1 MKLLYTTDLH
11 GNKEQYKMVHGE
23 AIKSRVQ
30 IVING
35 GDLLPKTNSAEI
47 FQLQSKF
54 FKYLERYFTSFEKM
68 KIYYLCFLGNDDLSI
83 FDERFNRLCQN
94 FKYVINIAQRKIE
107 INGYEFIGMSWIVDC
122 PFRIKDRCRKDTKEY
137 HIGIQYGTA
146 LRSTSNGFE
155 EIDDWESYVNQL
167 PTIEDELKRLPR
179 SENMANAIYVIH
191 MPPSNVG
198 LDICRDG
205 CKVGSQAVY
214 NFILKNQ
221 SKISLHGHIHESPE
235 ISGVW
240 KSNIGKTICIQPGQT
255 GKLTY
260 VMINLTNDKINRIQ
274 I

>member
-11 GNKEQYKMVHGE
+11 GNKEQYELVYGE
-23 AIKSRVQ
+23 AIKSKVQ
-30 IVING
+30 IIING
-35 GDLLPKTNSAEI
+35 GDLLPITNSDTI
-47 FQLQSKF
+47 FKLQGEF
-54 FKYLERYFTSFEKM
+54 FKYLENHFRVFEEK

-83 FDERFNRLCQN
+83 FDERFNRLCRN
-94 FKYVINIAQRKIE
+94 FEYVKNIAQRKIE
-107 INGYEFIGMSWIVDC
+107 INGYEFIGMSWIVDY

-167 PTIEDELKRLPR
+167 PTIEDELNRLPR
-179 SENMANAIYVIH
+179 PENMANAIYVIH
-191 MPPSNVG
+191 MPPGNLG
-198 LDICRDG
+198 LDICHDG
-205 CKVGSQAVY
+205 CKAGSKAIHG
-214 NFILKNQ
+214 FLLKNQ
-221 SKISLHGHIHESPE
+221 PPMSLHGHIHESPE

-240 KSNIGKTICIQPGQT
+240 KSNIGKTICIQPGQS

-260 VMINLTNDKINRIQ
+260 VMINLTNDKIDRIQ